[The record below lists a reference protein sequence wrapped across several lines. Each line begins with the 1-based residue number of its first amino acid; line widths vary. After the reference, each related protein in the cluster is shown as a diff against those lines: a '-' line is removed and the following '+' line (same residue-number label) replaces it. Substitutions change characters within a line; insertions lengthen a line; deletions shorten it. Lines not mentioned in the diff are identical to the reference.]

1 MASSTTKQE
10 MFEQKKVKK
19 KMSKAQMQLAIIKKK
34 QCDAKAL
41 GIVEQLLEHNID
53 SEWLLNNLRYI
64 NKSHMEDVIEERA
77 IIKLCGY
84 VLCNN
89 ALTAVITQQYH
100 ISMKKNKVYDVTR
113 RKNFCSS
120 HCYGAC
126 NYLLE
131 QMLTSPL
138 WLRDKEE
145 IPVFKILSKKDKLRK
160 STPGDEIIVRDA
172 DIVSKS
178 ASTGKTENV
187 NEVLKNSGEPLN
199 ESSEIHTNNEY
210 DALENS
216 QTANEFKEI
225 IADIEALEIVNE
237 QLPKDSDEKLK
248 YQENESTDSENL
260 GIKQYVDDNVNDN
273 STPDKCLLNHT
284 ATQDI
289 KELNKDISMNEVTDQ
304 QQKDDEEENKLLE
317 ASKTECDTTVTTQ
330 DININKTNH
339 VQKKEKSET
348 KKHKQKNPTK
358 EKQPSEFYNLA
369 MRIENNVKEWL
380 TEDTITLLS
389 GEQSIKNQLLENIM
403 QHDRYLHLCKK
414 LNKLQLEDEKD
425 DRADLAKNTLKPLPH
440 LSVLQEEGKKMEL
453 KVRAFFKGDMA
464 IETPAKTTEDTNE
477 DNEHVTVL
485 PLTEAQAPKALR
497 RRIFLDKLNRIL
509 PDLLRALASSK
520 LPQHLYSS
528 ERNALIKALIS
539 TFSLSATN
547 IIFKTAEWT
556 LVGLIIIKMLSM
568 IDPQLKVILSTRQ
581 ASMYISMI
589 LMSYK
594 LDSNYLDRL
603 LMELT
608 NDTKIHDIDNTTN
621 F

>member
-1 MASSTTKQE
+1 
-10 MFEQKKVKK
+10 
-19 KMSKAQMQLAIIKKK
+19 
-34 QCDAKAL
+34 
-41 GIVEQLLEHNID
+41 
-53 SEWLLNNLRYI
+53 
-64 NKSHMEDVIEERA
+64 MEDVIEERA

>member
-1 MASSTTKQE
+1 
-10 MFEQKKVKK
+10 
-19 KMSKAQMQLAIIKKK
+19 MQLAIIKKK